1 MTSKPDLS
9 PSQLLELAETDV
21 CSALPQAVFSSIIAQ
36 PPFLIVPGT
45 FNVRDVGLVP
55 GSPIWAGYVFR
66 SGSLE
71 GLREDGF
78 DQLAEKVGITR
89 IFDLRAGHEREKYPE
104 PSFLGAEFT
113 WVPNSYVNAVDLAD
127 FVGNGGA
134 DGYCKMY
141 MNMMEVY
148 APTIRAVLEHVR
160 DRPREPF
167 LFHCALGRD
176 RTGFVAGLLESI
188 AGADDETVLL
198 DYLLTRIGSE
208 PVRERLLE
216 RAIRDNSCPEGL
228 EDPAFNNLCSL
239 RAITWKLF
247 VKQIEHK
254 YGGFT
259 GYVVDVLGFSKQEL
273 EQIIANLRG

>member
-1 MTSKPDLS
+1 MASKSDLS

-21 CSALPQAVFSSIIAQ
+21 CSAIPQAVFTSIISQ

-45 FNVRDVGLVP
+45 FNVRDVGQIP
-55 GSPIWAGYVFR
+55 GSPIRAGYIFR

-71 GLREDGF
+71 GLRQDGF
-78 DQLAEKVGITR
+78 AQLTEKLGIKR
-89 IFDLRAGHEREKYPE
+89 VFDLRTGHEREKHPE
-104 PSFLGAEFT
+104 PSFPGAEFT
-113 WVPNSYVNAVDLAD
+113 WVPNSYVNAIDMAD
-127 FVGNGGA
+127 FVRNGGA

-141 MNMMEVY
+141 MDMMEFYV
-148 APTIRAVLEHVR
+148 PTIRAVLEHVR

-176 RTGFVAGLLESI
+176 RTGIVAGLLESI

-228 EDPAFNNLCSL
+228 DDPAFNNLCSL

-247 VKQIEHK
+247 VKQIGHK
-254 YGGFT
+254 CGGFRE
-259 GYVVDVLGFSKQEL
+259 YVVDVLGFSEQEL
-273 EQIIANLRG
+273 GQIIGNLRG

>member
-1 MTSKPDLS
+1 MASNSDIS

-21 CSALPQAVFSSIIAQ
+21 CSALPQAVVTSIIAQ

-55 GSPIWAGYVFR
+55 GSPLRAGYIFR

-71 GLREDGF
+71 GLRHEGF
-78 DQLAEKVGITR
+78 AQLTEKLGIKR
-89 IFDLRAGHEREKYPE
+89 VFDLRTGHEREKHPE
-104 PSFLGAEFT
+104 PNFPGAEFT
-113 WVPNSYVNAVDLAD
+113 WVPNSYINAVDMAD

-141 MNMMEVY
+141 MDMIEVY

-176 RTGFVAGLLESI
+176 RTGIVAGLLESI
-188 AGADDETVLL
+188 AGANDETVLL

-216 RAIRDNSCPEGL
+216 RAIRDNGCPEGL
-228 EDPAFNNLCSL
+228 DDPAFNNLCSL

-247 VKQIEHK
+247 VEKIEHK
-254 YGGFT
+254 YGGFR
-259 GYVVDVLGFSKQEL
+259 GYVIDVLGFSELEL
-273 EQIIANLRG
+273 EQIIGNLRG